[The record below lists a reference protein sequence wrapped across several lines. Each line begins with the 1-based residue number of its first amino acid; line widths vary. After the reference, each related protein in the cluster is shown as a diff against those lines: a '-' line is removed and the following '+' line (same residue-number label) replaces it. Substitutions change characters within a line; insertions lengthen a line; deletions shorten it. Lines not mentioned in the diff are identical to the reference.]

1 MISDAI
7 QDAAEHLAKACDGIE
22 RNGLSGGQ
30 TVKEMERLQNR
41 VVSEIDDFETNSE
54 REFW

>member
-30 TVKEMERLQNR
+30 TVERDGAIAEQGG
-41 VVSEIDDFETNSE
+41 E
-54 REFW
+54 RD